1 MSIADLLSR
10 TIGSESGVLR
20 PWLDAALVSPL
31 DGFVRQ
37 PGKRF
42 RGRLVQIAWD
52 LAMPPGSSR
61 VLPPELPQV
70 LELVHAGSLIVDD
83 IEDGSSSRRGAPTL
97 HSSHGVPL
105 ALNAGNALYF
115 LPIVGL
121 PAIGLSADA
130 ELAIHRE
137 LARTMSRCHA
147 GQALDIYAT
156 LDRVPLDEVPELV
169 ESIAGLKTGSLMSAA
184 ARLGAIAA
192 GAPSAVIEALGAFG
206 CELGICLQLLDD
218 LANLSSQSDPQKRL
232 EDLRARRIT
241 WVWSWLARHRPRE
254 QVLDLRRRILEG
266 NGTVEPTAAEIVAML
281 GDGPRLEVRDR
292 LHTAS
297 LKLATLL
304 GEHPTFEVLFA
315 EVRRLE
321 ASYG

>member
-1 MSIADLLSR
+1 MSIADLLTR
-10 TIGSESGVLR
+10 TIGADSGVLR
-20 PWLDAALVSPL
+20 PWLEAALVSPL

-52 LAMPPGSSR
+52 LALPRGSDR
-61 VLPPELPQV
+61 MLPPELPQV

-121 PAIGLSADA
+121 PAIGLSAEA
-130 ELAIHRE
+130 ELAIHRD

-156 LDRVPLDEVPELV
+156 LERVPLHEVPELV

-192 GAPSAVIEALGAFG
+192 GGTSTVIEALGAFG
-206 CELGICLQLLDD
+206 CELGICLQHLDD
-218 LANLSSQSDPQKRL
+218 LGNLSGRNDPHKRH

-241 WVWSWLARHRPRE
+241 WVWSSLARTQPADVVAE
-254 QVLDLRRRILEG
+254 LRRRVLEG
-266 NGTVEPTAAEIVAML
+266 NGTIEPTAAQIMALL
-281 GDGPRLEVRDR
+281 GESPRREVRDR
-292 LHTAS
+292 LHTAA
-297 LKLATLL
+297 LKLANTL
-304 GEHPTFEVLFA
+304 GEDARLELLFA
-315 EVRRLE
+315 ELQRLE

>member
-10 TIGSESGVLR
+10 TIGSGSGVVR

-42 RGRLVQIAWD
+42 RGRLVQIAWE
-52 LAMPPGSSR
+52 LALPEGAQR

-83 IEDGSSSRRGAPTL
+83 IEDGSISRRGAPTL

-121 PAIGLSADA
+121 PAMGLPAEA
-130 ELAIHRE
+130 ELSIHRE

-156 LDRVPLDEVPELV
+156 LDRVPLHEIPELV
-169 ESIAGLKTGSLMSAA
+169 ECIAGLKTGSLMSAA

-192 GAPSAVIEALGAFG
+192 GASSTVVESLGEFG
-206 CELGICLQLLDD
+206 GELGVCLQLLDD
-218 LANLSSQSDPQKRL
+218 LSNLSGKGDPQKRH

-241 WVWSWLARHRPRE
+241 WVWSFLARNQPRE
-254 QVLDLRRRILEG
+254 KVLDLRRHILEG
-266 NGTVEPTAAEIVAML
+266 NGTIEPTAVEIAAVL

-292 LHTAS
+292 LQSAT
-297 LKLATLL
+297 LKLSNAL
-304 GEHPTFEVLFA
+304 GASVNLERLFA
-315 EVRRLE
+315 EVQRLE
-321 ASYG
+321 TSYV